1 MFIHDP
7 VIQLY
12 YHLKMT
18 ELWILKSQYLP
29 YFSNLIFFL
38 AQGMSVN
45 ALNLNNT

>member
-29 YFSNLIFFL
+29 LFFISNFLL